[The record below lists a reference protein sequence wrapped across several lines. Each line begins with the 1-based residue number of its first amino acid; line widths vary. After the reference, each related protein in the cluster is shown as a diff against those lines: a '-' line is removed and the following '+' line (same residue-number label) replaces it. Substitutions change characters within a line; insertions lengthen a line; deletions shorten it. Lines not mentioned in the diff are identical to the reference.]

1 MYISNVSLPRCKD
14 NKDTSN
20 DNLILLVRFEEFRST
35 MRCLNGRDSS
45 RIKFNQVATNEVSA
59 VCRAINELT

>member
-1 MYISNVSLPRCKD
+1 MYISNVSLPRWKD

-20 DNLILLVRFEEFRST
+20 DNLILLVRFVEFRSA

-45 RIKFNQVATNEVSA
+45 RIKFNQVATKKISA
-59 VCRAINELT
+59 VCRAINKFT